1 VFPDCEKEFAAK
13 VEKAC
18 EIVNKCS
25 NFQLLAFDDIRNS
38 ILSAMSTNFSD
49 FKLKLLNVLLAELSS
64 KIVQQEELK
73 YYEDIL
79 KETILHH

>member
-1 VFPDCEKEFAAK
+1 
-13 VEKAC
+13 
-18 EIVNKCS
+18 
-25 NFQLLAFDDIRNS
+25 
-38 ILSAMSTNFSD
+38 MSTNFSD